1 MPTLEITVAN
11 RRYLVQCDEGQE
23 GRLKR
28 LAAYV
33 DGKASELARATPQLG
48 EGRLLLLVALLV
60 ADELFDAYD
69 EIQQLRG
76 RLAQEARAGE
86 ADAAKVLERVAAR
99 LDELARAV
107 AQT

>member
-28 LAAYV
+28 LAAYL
-33 DGKASELARATPQLG
+33 DDKASELVRTTPHLG
-48 EGRLLLLVALLV
+48 ESRLLLLVALLV
-60 ADELFDAYD
+60 TDELFDAYD

-76 RLAQEARAGE
+76 RMAQEARAGE
-86 ADAAKVLERVAAR
+86 TDAAKVLERVAAR
-99 LDELARAV
+99 LDELARSV